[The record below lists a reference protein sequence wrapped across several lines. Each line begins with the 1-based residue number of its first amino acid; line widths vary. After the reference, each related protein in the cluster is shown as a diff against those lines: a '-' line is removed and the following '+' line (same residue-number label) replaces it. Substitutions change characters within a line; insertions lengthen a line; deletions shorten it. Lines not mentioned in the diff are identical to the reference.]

1 MAAAAAAPS
10 KFTPPKGFLAV
21 NDEPT
26 ELWSQAA
33 FDHVTRL
40 QDEEEKRNPD
50 AHGLY
55 IYNDYFGYACCDLL
69 KEEMLA
75 IGKLISK
82 KAEKLSIATFHR
94 LEALTLYMANSNAA
108 SVFPTIDDADLAE
121 AIYNAYGALWMT
133 YVLDLETAAKPQKL
147 SATHPVGIP
156 NLENAVRTSAKVITI
171 FRDLGFEQ
179 DANALQDALLR
190 VLERND
196 MDGTRKEQLFLGD
209 DSDDE
214 DEDGDE
220 DEEDEDDEEPR
231 AKKTPKETRPAKKA
245 RRGTADDKD
254 VRAAAKTWKASAAMK
269 ALREQGPVEHGGRP
283 WDITKWP
290 AAELAREKSRFDDDD
305 F

>member
-40 QDEEEKRNPD
+40 QDEEQKRDPD

-82 KAEKLSIATFHR
+82 KTEKLSIATFHR

-121 AIYNAYGALWMT
+121 AIYNTYGALWMT

-147 SATHPVGIP
+147 SPTHPVAIP
-156 NLENAVRTSAKVITI
+156 NLENAVRTSAK
-171 FRDLGFEQ
+171 Q
-179 DANALQDALLR
+179 DA
-190 VLERND
+190 
-196 MDGTRKEQLFLGD
+196 
-209 DSDDE
+209 DDE
-214 DEDGDE
+214 DED
-220 DEEDEDDEEPR
+220 DEEDDDDEEPR

-269 ALREQGPVEHGGRP
+269 ALREQGPAEHGGRP